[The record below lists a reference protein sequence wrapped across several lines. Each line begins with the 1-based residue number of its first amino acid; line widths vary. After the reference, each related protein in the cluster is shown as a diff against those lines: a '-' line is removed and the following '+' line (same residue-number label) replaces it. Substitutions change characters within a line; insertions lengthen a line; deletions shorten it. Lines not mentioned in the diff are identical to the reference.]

1 MISQVVQAF
10 RPARHGGP
18 EGPHYSF
25 VLSALL
31 VLAFAA
37 SASAQTPTQAPDGNA
52 LFQRT
57 CAQCHMGGVNRAP
70 DLDVLRAMSADRVL
84 AAMETGPMISMAT
97 GRSAAERRAIAEAA
111 TGKKLRNS
119 LDVTPLPK
127 AMCAEA
133 AASAAFNPA
142 SGPSW
147 GGWGGASTSN
157 ARFQT
162 ASAAG
167 LTTEDIPKLK
177 LKWAF
182 GFPGDLQSNAQA
194 TIYGGRVFVGSPGG
208 GVYSISASTGCVHW
222 FYQATA
228 GVRSAMTVTRVG
240 TRDLA
245 FFGDQNG
252 NAYAVDAATGK
263 LAWKNRIEDFPVARI
278 SGSPTF
284 YNGRVYFPVASG
296 EEASGSVPTYECC
309 KFRGS
314 VVALNAADGKLIWK
328 SYMIPEAAKP
338 TTKNKIGT
346 QLWGPSG
353 SPVWASPAI
362 DPRRNAL
369 YVNTGNSYSD
379 PATDTSDAFV
389 ALDLDTGKML
399 WHRQMTKEDAYISAC
414 RLPDKTNCPS
424 VNGPDFDFSASPIL
438 VTLANGRRLLVAGQK
453 SGIVHALDPDK
464 NGEIVW
470 QTRVG
475 LGGTMGGV
483 QWGSATDGQNVYVAN
498 SDIGRIMLTY
508 SNFTDADSKRGGG
521 MYALKLETGE
531 KVWFAPPSDC
541 GTRPRCSPAQ
551 SAAVSAFPGIAL
563 SGSVD
568 GHMRAYST
576 TDGKVLWDYDTE
588 RPYETV
594 NGVEARGGS
603 LDGPGPAIGGGMIFL
618 NSGYPTAGG
627 QPGNVLLA
635 FSVDGK

>member
-18 EGPHYSF
+18 KGPPYSF
-25 VLSALL
+25 VLSAWL

-37 SASAQTPTQAPDGNA
+37 AAPAQTPEPPVDGNA

-57 CAQCHMGGVNRAP
+57 CVQCHMGGVNRAP

-111 TGKKLRNS
+111 TGKILRNG

-127 AMCAEA
+127 AMCAG
-133 AASAAFNPA
+133 ASTTFNPA
-142 SGPSW
+142 NGPSW
-147 GGWGGASTSN
+147 GGWGGVSTSN
-157 ARFQT
+157 TRFQS

-167 LTTEDIPKLK
+167 LTSEDVPKLK

-208 GVYSISASTGCVHW
+208 GVYSLNTATGCIQW
-222 FYQATA
+222 YYQASA
-228 GVRSAMTVTRVG
+228 GVRSAITVAHVG

-245 FFGDQNG
+245 FFGDQTG
-252 NAYAVDAATGK
+252 NAYAVDAATGA
-263 LAWKNRIEDFPVARI
+263 LAWKTRVEDFPVTRI

-284 YNGRVYFPVASG
+284 YNGRLYVPVASG

-314 VVALNAADGKLIWK
+314 VVALEAATGKQVWK
-328 SYMIPEAAKP
+328 SYMILEAAKP

-353 SPVWASPAI
+353 APVWTSPAI
-362 DPRRNAL
+362 DPVRNAL
-369 YVNTGNSYSD
+369 YVATGDNYSE
-379 PATDTSDAFV
+379 PASDTSDAFV
-389 ALDLDTGKML
+389 ALDLNTGRML
-399 WHRQMTKEDAYISAC
+399 WHQQMTKNDAYVSAC

-424 VNGPDFDFSASPIL
+424 VNGPDFDFAASPIL
-438 VTLANGRRLLVAGQK
+438 VTLGRGRRLLIAGQK

-464 NGEIVW
+464 NGAIVW

-483 QWGSATDGQNVYVAN
+483 QWGSAADAQNIYVAN

-508 SNFTDADSKRGGG
+508 SNFTDADTKRGGG

-551 SAAVSAFPGIAL
+551 SAAVSAFPGTAF

-568 GHMRAYST
+568 GHIRAYST

-603 LDGPGPAIGGGMIFL
+603 LDGPGPAIGGGMVFV
-618 NSGYPTAGG
+618 NSGYHTAGG

>member
-1 MISQVVQAF
+1 VSSVV
-10 RPARHGGP
+10 
-18 EGPHYSF
+18 ESLT
-25 VLSALL
+25 VVIALA
-31 VLAFAA
+31 AFASA
-37 SASAQTPTQAPDGNA
+37 ASAQTPEPAPDGSA
-52 LFQRT
+52 LFQGT
-57 CAQCHMGGVNRAP
+57 CAQCHMGGGGNRAP
-70 DLDVLRAMSADRVL
+70 DMDALRAMSADRVL

-111 TGKKLRNS
+111 TGKKLRNT
-119 LDVTPLPK
+119 LDISPLPK
-127 AMCAEA
+127 AMCAGST
-133 AASAAFNPA
+133 ASTAFNPA

-147 GGWGGASTSN
+147 GSWGGVGTSN
-157 ARFQT
+157 ARFQS
-162 ASAAG
+162 ANAAG
-167 LTTEDIPKLK
+167 LAAADIPKLK

-208 GVYSISASTGCVHW
+208 GVYSISAATGCIHW
-222 FYQATA
+222 FHQAAA
-228 GVRSAMTVTRVG
+228 GVRSAMTVAHVG

-245 FFGDQNG
+245 FFGDQTG
-252 NAYAVDAATGK
+252 NAYAVDAATGV
-263 LAWKNRIEDFPVARI
+263 LQWKTRVEDFPVTRI

-284 YNGRVYFPVASG
+284 YNGRVYVPVASG
-296 EEASGSVPTYECC
+296 EEAAGSVPAYECC

-314 VVALNAADGKLIWK
+314 VVALEAATGKQVWK
-328 SYMIPEAAKP
+328 SYMIAEAPKP

-369 YVNTGNSYSD
+369 YVNTGNGYSD
-379 PATDTSDAFV
+379 PPTDTSDAFV
-389 ALDLDTGKML
+389 ALDLDTGRML
-399 WHRQMTKEDAYISAC
+399 WHRQMTRDDAYVSAC

-424 VNGPDFDFSASPIL
+424 VNGPDFDFSSSPIL
-438 VTLANGRRLLVAGQK
+438 VTLASGRRLLIAGQK

-464 NGEIVW
+464 DGEIVW

-483 QWGSATDGQNVYVAN
+483 QWGSAADAQNVYVAN

-508 SNFTDADSKRGGG
+508 SNFTDADAKRGGG

-541 GTRPRCSPAQ
+541 GTRARCSPAQ
-551 SAAVSAFPGIAL
+551 SAAVSAFPGIAF

-576 TDGKVLWDYDTE
+576 SDGKVLWDYDTE

-603 LDGPGPAIGGGMIFL
+603 IDGPGPAIGGGMVFF
-618 NSGYPTAGG
+618 NSGYHTAGG

>member
-1 MISQVVQAF
+1 MFESRSSVSSVSSVV
-10 RPARHGGP
+10 
-18 EGPHYSF
+18 ES
-25 VLSALL
+25 LALVIAL
-31 VLAFAA
+31 AAFA
-37 SASAQTPTQAPDGNA
+37 SSVSAQTPEPPVDGNA
-52 LFQRT
+52 LFLRT

-70 DLDVLRAMSADRVL
+70 DMDVLRAMSADRVL

-127 AMCAEA
+127 AMCTGA
-133 AASAAFNPA
+133 AASTAFNPA
-142 SGPSW
+142 NGPSW
-147 GGWGGASTSN
+147 GGWGGVSTSN
-157 ARFQT
+157 TRFQS

-167 LTTEDIPKLK
+167 LTPEDVPKLK

-208 GVYSISASTGCVHW
+208 GVYSLNTASGCIQW
-222 FYQATA
+222 YYQASA
-228 GVRSAMTVTRVG
+228 GVRSAITVAHVG

-245 FFGDQNG
+245 FFGDQTG
-252 NAYAVDAATGK
+252 NAYAVDAATGA
-263 LAWKNRIEDFPVARI
+263 LAWKTRVEDFPVTRI

-284 YNGRVYFPVASG
+284 YNGRLYVPVASG
-296 EEASGSVPTYECC
+296 EEASGSVPSYECC

-314 VVALNAADGKLIWK
+314 VVALEAATGKQVWK
-328 SYMIPEAAKP
+328 SYMILEAAKP

-353 SPVWASPAI
+353 APVWTSPAI
-362 DPRRNAL
+362 DPVRNAL
-369 YVNTGNSYSD
+369 YVATGDNYSE
-379 PATDTSDAFV
+379 PASDTSDAFV
-389 ALDLDTGKML
+389 ALDLNTGRML
-399 WHRQMTKEDAYISAC
+399 WHQQMTKNDAYVSAC

-424 VNGPDFDFSASPIL
+424 VNGPDFDFAASPIL
-438 VTLANGRRLLVAGQK
+438 VTLGGGRRLLIAGQK

-464 NGEIVW
+464 NGAIVW

-483 QWGSATDGQNVYVAN
+483 QWGSAADAQNIYVAN
-498 SDIGRIMLTY
+498 SDIGRVMLTY
-508 SNFTDADSKRGGG
+508 SNFTDADTKRGGG

-551 SAAVSAFPGIAL
+551 SAAVSAFPGTAF

-603 LDGPGPAIGGGMIFL
+603 LDGPGPAIGGGMVFF
-618 NSGYPTAGG
+618 NSGYHTAGG

>member
-1 MISQVVQAF
+1 VFSVSSVVESF
-10 RPARHGGP
+10 RVLFALPV
-18 EGPHYSF
+18 F
-25 VLSALL
+25 VFALTSSA
-31 VLAFAA
+31 A
-37 SASAQTPTQAPDGNA
+37 AQTPEQAPDGNA

-70 DLDVLRAMSADRVL
+70 DMDVLRAMSADRVL

-97 GRSAAERRAIAEAA
+97 GRSAADRRAIAEAA

-127 AMCAEA
+127 AMCAGA
-133 AASAAFNPA
+133 AATAAFNPA
-142 SGPSW
+142 NGSSW
-147 GGWGGASTSN
+147 SGWGGAGLAN
-157 ARFQT
+157 ARFQS

-167 LTTEDIPKLK
+167 LTAADVPKLK

-194 TIYGGRVFVGSPGG
+194 TMYGGRVLVGSPGG
-208 GVYSISASTGCVHW
+208 GVYSLSAATGCIHW
-222 FYQATA
+222 FYQASA
-228 GVRSAMTVTRVG
+228 GVRSALTVAHVG

-245 FFGDQNG
+245 FFGDQTG
-252 NAYAVDAATGK
+252 NAYAVDAATGA
-263 LAWKNRIEDFPVARI
+263 LAWKTRVDDFPVTRV

-284 YNGRVYFPVASG
+284 YNGRVYVPVASG
-296 EEASGSVPTYECC
+296 EEATGSVPAYECC

-314 VVALNAADGKLIWK
+314 VVAL
-328 SYMIPEAAKP
+328 EAATGKQVWKTYTIADPPKP
-338 TTKNKIGT
+338 TTKNTVGT

-353 SPVWASPAI
+353 APVWTSPAI
-362 DPRRNAL
+362 DPVRNAL
-369 YVNTGNSYSD
+369 YVATGDNYSE
-379 PATDTSDAFV
+379 PASDTSDAFI
-389 ALDLDTGKML
+389 ALDLGTGRML
-399 WHRQMTKEDAYISAC
+399 WHQQMTKNDAYVSAC

-424 VNGPDFDFSASPIL
+424 VNGPDFDFAASPIL
-438 VTLANGRRLLVAGQK
+438 VTLASGRRLLIAGQK
-453 SGIVHALDPDK
+453 SGIVHAVDPDK

-483 QWGSATDGQNVYVAN
+483 QWGSAADAQNVYVAN

-521 MYALKLETGE
+521 LYALRLETGE
-531 KVWFAPPSDC
+531 KVWFTPPFDC
-541 GTRPRCSPAQ
+541 GTRARCSPAQ
-551 SAAVSAFPGIAL
+551 SAAVSAFPGIAF

-603 LDGPGPAIGGGMIFL
+603 IDGPGPAIGSGLIVF
-618 NSGYPTAGG
+618 NSGYHTAGG